1 MRRLFTLSALSLL
14 VMTGCVKNST
24 QHINSSEIL
33 LANSL
38 VVSPN
43 DDRQYKTI
51 RLKNGIDVL
60 LISDPK
66 VEKSAAA
73 LSVGVGLLHDPMT
86 QQGMAHY
93 LEHMLFLGTERYP
106 DSKGYT
112 NFMTNNGGMHNAYTW
127 LDITNYMFKVNN
139 DAYDEGLDRFSDF
152 FKAPKLYPEYTEKEK
167 NAVNAEWSMR
177 REMDF
182 FGQFKLAR
190 SMYGVHPANR
200 FLIGNLETLG
210 DKQDSRLHE
219 ETVAFYERY
228 YSANI
233 MKVAMISNE
242 STAQMAE
249 KAIKHFSSIK
259 NKNID
264 KPKVS
269 QPIDFSNVGKKRI
282 HYVPNEDIKQLKID
296 FTIDNNSDR
305 FAVKPNYFVTY
316 LLSNE
321 MAGGPAQVLKAK
333 GWISS
338 LTAYASPNMYGNFGS
353 LTVDIDLTD
362 SGMAHRAH
370 IVAAVMQYVE
380 LIKKEGVNSKYYDE
394 INTSLNNEFKFLE
407 KGDEFNYV
415 SSVAD
420 SMQKVPLNHVLNS
433 NFHYAKFDSTAI
445 NDVLKQLTPER
456 LRVWYISQQEP
467 SDSELHFYDGKY
479 QISEISQDEITNWYK
494 PLGFG
499 LELPTV
505 NRLLPQSFEI
515 KTTAEQADKGVS
527 EVYKDKRVTVW
538 HSASKR
544 FMHQPKGSVDIFIN
558 TALAQSSVKHAIALE
573 LWADLFSLQQSRL
586 ITEASVAGMSVG
598 LSSGNGLILSV
609 SGFTDKQ
616 PFLISNTLKNI
627 EISLDKTMF
636 AQAIDRYRRGLMNAQ
651 KQFPFRQAF
660 GQYSKMIRTGNFD
673 LAKKLKALDEITVN
687 DFIQMQKEILA
698 ENNIRVFSY
707 GNYSQD
713 EVEAIAEKI
722 NHALPKAKKV
732 TKYTRSK
739 YLLPKEGQTLVWQE
753 DINVADVA
761 IVDMHIHPKPGYAQ
775 KAQGLILQSHF
786 RQHAFEVL
794 RTEEQL
800 AYAVGVTAQSIDD
813 YSAIGLYIQ
822 TPVKGVEKMQQRFDS
837 FKREYGQTLSQ
848 LSENTFSD
856 LKMALLVSLK
866 EEPKNL
872 AEEFGPLISD
882 WYKERYDYD
891 SKEKLIKAVEQV
903 SLENI
908 KSYYEQTMLNPN
920 AARINIQMR
929 GEKFVNKPFATL
941 PNQTLVKS
949 LSDLYNQV
957 EVQ

>member
-1 MRRLFTLSALSLL
+1 MKRIFTLSALSLL
-14 VMTGCVKNST
+14 VMTGCGT
-24 QHINSSEIL
+24 TSSQFTSAPSALVAE
-33 LANSL
+33 SL

-43 DDRQYKTI
+43 DDRQYQTM
-51 RLKNGIDVL
+51 RLENGIDVL

-112 NFMTNNGGMHNAYTW
+112 NFMTNNGGTHNAYTW

-190 SMYGVHPANR
+190 SMYGEHPANR

-210 DKQDSRLHE
+210 DKKNSSLHE

-228 YSANI
+228 YSSNI

-242 STAQMAE
+242 TTTEMAKKAE
-249 KAIKHFSSIK
+249 KYFSTIK
-259 NKNID
+259 NKQIE
-264 KPKVS
+264 KPTVT
-269 QPIDFSNVGKKRI
+269 QPIDFSKVGKKQI
-282 HYVPNEDIKQLKID
+282 NYVPNEDVKQLKLD
-296 FTIDNNSDR
+296 FTIDNNSAD

-321 MAGGPAQVLKAK
+321 MAGGPAQVLKEK

-338 LTAYASPNMYGNFGS
+338 LTAYANPSVYGNYGS
-353 LTVDIDLTD
+353 LTIDINLTD
-362 SGMAHRAH
+362 SGMNHRSD
-370 IVAAVMQYVE
+370 IVSAVIQYIE
-380 LIKKEGVNSKYYDE
+380 LIKKEGVDSKYFEE
-394 INTSLNNEFKFLE
+394 IRTSLSNDFQFLE
-407 KGDEFNYV
+407 KGDEFSYV

-433 NFHYAKFDSTAI
+433 GYHYAKFDAASVV
-445 NDVLKQLTPER
+445 NVLQQLTPER

-467 SDSELHFYDGKY
+467 SDENLHFYDGKY
-479 QISEISQDEITNWYK
+479 KVSTISEDEVANWYAPSDLK
-494 PLGFG
+494 F
-499 LELPTV
+499 ELPTV
-505 NRLLPQSFEI
+505 NRLLPQNFDI
-515 KTTAEQADKGVS
+515 KTTAEQASQGVS
-527 EVYKDKRVTVW
+527 EVYKDDRVTVW
-538 HSASKR
+538 HSSSER
-544 FMHQPKGSVDIFIN
+544 FSHQPKGSVDIFIN
-558 TALAQSSVKHAIALE
+558 TAKPISSVKHAIAMQ

-586 ITEASVAGMSVG
+586 ITEAGVAGMSVG
-598 LSSGNGLILSV
+598 LAPGNGLILSV

-616 PFLISNTLKNI
+616 PTLISHALKNI
-627 EISLDKTMF
+627 EISLNQTVF
-636 AQAIDRYRRGLMNAQ
+636 AQAVDRYRRGLMNAQ

-660 GQYSKMIRTGNFD
+660 GQYSDMVRSGSYD
-673 LAKKLKALDEITVN
+673 LAEKLTALDDITVM
-687 DFIQMQKEILA
+687 DFILLQRETLA

-707 GNYSQD
+707 GNYSQT
-713 EVEAIAEKI
+713 EVEAIATEI
-722 NHALPKAKKV
+722 NTALPKPKEI
-732 TKYTRSK
+732 TKYTRSQ
-739 YLLPKEGQTLVWQE
+739 YVLPAPGQTLVWQE
-753 DINVADVA
+753 DIDVADVA
-761 IVDMHIHPKPGYAQ
+761 IVDMHIHPVPGYAQ
-775 KAQGLILQSHF
+775 KAQGLVLQSHF

-800 AYAVGVTAQSIDD
+800 AYAVGATAQSIDD

-822 TPVKGVEKMQQRFDS
+822 TPVNGVEKMQQRFEA
-837 FKREYGQTLSQ
+837 FKKEYGQTLTQ
-848 LSENTFSD
+848 LSEKTFTD
-856 LKMALLVSLK
+856 LKMAVLVSLK

-872 AEEFGPLISD
+872 AEEFSPLIAD
-882 WYKERYDYD
+882 WYRERYDYD
-891 SKEKLIKAVEQV
+891 SKDKLIRAVEQV
-903 SLENI
+903 SLQDV
-908 KSYYEQTMLNPN
+908 KSYYKQTMLNAD
-920 AARINIQMR
+920 AARINVQMR
-929 GEKFVNKPFATL
+929 GEKFADQPFAEL
-941 PNQTLVKS
+941 PNQTVVKS
-949 LSDLYNQV
+949 LSDLYKQV
-957 EVQ
+957 EMQ

>member
-1 MRRLFTLSALSLL
+1 MRRLFTVSALSLL
-14 VMTGCVKNST
+14 VMTGCGTTSPRLNSP
-24 QHINSSEIL
+24 SSALVAE
-33 LANSL
+33 SL

-43 DDRQYKTI
+43 DDRQYQTM
-51 RLKNGIDVL
+51 RLENGIDVL

-112 NFMTNNGGMHNAYTW
+112 NFMTNNGGTHNAYTW

-152 FKAPKLYPEYTEKEK
+152 FKAPKLYPEYTDKEK

-190 SMYGVHPANR
+190 SMYGDHPANR

-210 DKQDSRLHE
+210 DKKNSSLHE

-228 YSANI
+228 YSSNI

-242 STAQMAE
+242 STADMAK
-249 KAIKHFSSIK
+249 KAKKYFSTIK
-259 NKNID
+259 NKHID
-264 KPKVS
+264 KPEVS
-269 QPIDFSNVGKKRI
+269 KSIEFSKVGKKLI
-282 HYVPNEDIKQLKID
+282 HYVPNEDVKQLKID
-296 FTIDNNSDR
+296 FTIDNNSGD

-321 MAGGPAQVLKAK
+321 MAGGPAQVMKDK

-338 LTAYASPNMYGNFGS
+338 LTAYASPSMYGNYGS
-353 LTVDIDLTD
+353 LTIDINVTD
-362 SGMAHRAH
+362 SGMDHRSD
-370 IVAAVMQYVE
+370 IISAVMQYIE
-380 LIKKEGVNSKYYDE
+380 LIKKEGVNDKYFDE
-394 INTSLNNEFKFLE
+394 ISTSLSNEFQFLE
-407 KGDEFNYV
+407 KGDEFSYV

-433 NFHYAKFDSTAI
+433 DFYYAKFDATAV
-445 NDVLKQLTPER
+445 NNVLKQLTPER

-467 SDSELHFYDGKY
+467 SDSDLHFYDGKY
-479 QISEISQDEITNWYK
+479 KISAITDDDIAQWYQ
-494 PLGFG
+494 PSDLN

-505 NRLLPQSFEI
+505 NRLLPQNFDI
-515 KTTAEQADKGVS
+515 KTTSEQARNGVS
-527 EVYKDKRVTVW
+527 EVYKDERVTVW
-538 HSASKR
+538 HAASER
-544 FMHQPKGSVDIFIN
+544 FAHQPKGSVDIFIN
-558 TALAQSSVKHAIALE
+558 TAEPLSNVKHAIAMQ

-598 LSSGNGLILSV
+598 LAPGNGLILSV

-616 PFLISNTLKNI
+616 PVLISHALKNI
-627 EISLDKTMF
+627 EISVNKTMF
-636 AQAIDRYRRGLMNAQ
+636 AQAVDRYRRGLMNAQ

-660 GQYSKMIRTGNFD
+660 GQYSDMIRSGGFN
-673 LAKKLKALDEITVN
+673 LSQKLKALDEITVM
-687 DFIQMQKEILA
+687 DFIQLQRKTLT

-707 GNYSQD
+707 GNYSQE
-713 EVEAIAEKI
+713 EVEAISTEI
-722 NHALPKAKKV
+722 NLALPEPKKV
-732 TKYTRSK
+732 TSYTRSQ
-739 YLLPKEGQTLVWQE
+739 YVLPKQGQILVWQE
-753 DINVADVA
+753 DITVADVA
-761 IVDMHIHPKPGYAQ
+761 IVDMHVHPVPGYPQ
-775 KAQGLILQSHF
+775 KAQGLVLQSHF

-800 AYAVGVTAQSIDD
+800 AYAVGATAQSIDD
-813 YSAIGLYIQ
+813 YSAMGLYIQ
-822 TPVKGVEKMQQRFDS
+822 TPVNGVEKMQQRFEA
-837 FKREYGQTLSQ
+837 FKIEYGQILTQ
-848 LSENTFSD
+848 LSEKTFTD
-856 LKMALLVSLK
+856 LKTALLVSLK

-872 AEEFGPLISD
+872 AEEFNPLIND
-882 WYKERYDYD
+882 WYRERYDYD
-891 SKEKLIKAVEQV
+891 SKDKLIKAVEQV
-903 SLENI
+903 SLEDV
-908 KSYYEQTMLNPN
+908 KAYYKNTMLNPD
-920 AARINIQMR
+920 AARINVQMR
-929 GEKFVNKPFATL
+929 GEKFADQPFATL
-941 PNQTLVKS
+941 PNQTVVKS
-949 LSDLYNQV
+949 LSVLYEQV
-957 EVQ
+957 DMQ